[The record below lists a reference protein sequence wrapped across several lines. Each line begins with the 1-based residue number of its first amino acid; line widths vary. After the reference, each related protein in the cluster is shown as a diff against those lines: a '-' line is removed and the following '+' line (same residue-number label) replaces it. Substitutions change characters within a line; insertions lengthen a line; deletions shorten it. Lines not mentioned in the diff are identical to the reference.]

1 MFRWNPRNKISE
13 NVDQNATIATQGDAF
28 ENIVCK
34 IEEILSRP
42 QWFSQDY
49 VYIAIDKFMSL
60 SLNINM

>member
-34 IEEILSRP
+34 IEEILSRS